1 MRRYSIMRYIFS
13 FALLIFLTSCQQEA
27 SFRSKLAINTLDNK
41 AVELGTYSDKVI
53 FLNLW
58 ATWCAPCIKEMPS
71 IEALSKKFEG
81 KVEFILASNEEIEKI
96 VQFKNKKPFDLDYFK
111 IQNSPESLGVYAL
124 PATFI
129 IGKDGEVVFEE
140 KGSRDWNSEES
151 TELINKILKDE

>member
-1 MRRYSIMRYIFS
+1 MNKYIFS
-13 FALLIFLTSCQQEA
+13 FLIITSLFSCQNKA
-27 SFRSKLAINTLDNK
+27 SFRDGLAITTLDGEEI
-41 AVELGTYSDKVI
+41 ELNEYDDKVI

-129 IGKDGEVVFEE
+129 IGKDGNIVFEE